1 MANQSH
7 FLYLPEYCPCPEP
20 HKGVHWIW
28 THIYIFTQKAIFLP
42 FFSLVS
48 CGGRLRRTQVR
59 KPSGNPASVS
69 PVGAPSLGKSQIA
82 RSDDLFF

>member
-1 MANQSH
+1 MDSH
-7 FLYLPEYCPCPEP
+7 L
-20 HKGVHWIW
+20 
-28 THIYIFTQKAIFLP
+28 HIYPEGNFFA

-82 RSDDLFF
+82 RSDDLFFKSFLCIGKPFFYR